1 MLVNLFQRLFHRR
14 YHQHQRFAFFSP
26 FNCCCDI
33 EKNEYD
39 LNKIV
44 VTWYSL
50 ENIVVVNM
58 EDIDAECHYLV
69 RNVWE
74 TLYWKTSVLPFAQV
88 AASVLALSSLTID
101 DTHKTKPNILRDLQY
116 TITQY
121 KEHSNRYHTQYK
133 NTKIKDTRH
142 SCVRCRALSC
152 LSAVT
157 FTTPDCPSLSTCLLF
172 LLQSSSCQPSS
183 VFVKCF
189 NSISSSPDP
198 PCPLACTSFYK
209 TFLFR
214 LLLLL

>member
-88 AASVLALSSLTID
+88 AASVIELSSLTID
-101 DTHKTKPNILRDLQY
+101 DTHKTKLNIIRVLQY

-133 NTKIKDTRH
+133 NKKIKNTRH

-157 FTTPDCPSLSTCLLF
+157 FTTPDCPSLPTCLLF
-172 LLQSSSCQPSS
+172 LLQSSSCQQS
-183 VFVKCF
+183 V
-189 NSISSSPDP
+189 
-198 PCPLACTSFYK
+198 TSRQGSAAQCRNNCLK
-209 TFLFR
+209 
-214 LLLLL
+214 

>member
-1 MLVNLFQRLFHRR
+1 MYYFCLVLIANWYFAHEAAQLGRVYTVLMLVNLFQRLFHRR

-101 DTHKTKPNILRDLQY
+101 DTHKTKLNILRNLQY
-116 TITQY
+116 TIHNT
-121 KEHSNRYHTQYK
+121 KKTEIDIIH
-133 NTKIKDTRH
+133 NTKIRK
-142 SCVRCRALSC
+142 
-152 LSAVT
+152 
-157 FTTPDCPSLSTCLLF
+157 
-172 LLQSSSCQPSS
+172 
-183 VFVKCF
+183 
-189 NSISSSPDP
+189 
-198 PCPLACTSFYK
+198 
-209 TFLFR
+209 
-214 LLLLL
+214 